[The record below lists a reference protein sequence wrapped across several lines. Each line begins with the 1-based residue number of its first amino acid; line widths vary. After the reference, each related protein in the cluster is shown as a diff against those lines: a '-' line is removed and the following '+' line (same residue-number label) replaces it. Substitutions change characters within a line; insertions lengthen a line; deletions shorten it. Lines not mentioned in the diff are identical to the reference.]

1 MGRGGSGK
9 QLVALEDGQR
19 LIFADRK
26 PAPALVIAG
35 SRIGDLA
42 VIDPFKAIH
51 EAINHQIET
60 PCSNACFLNCCF
72 PLNIALQAEHG
83 SAHLQ
88 FRVIRTCVGFSEG
101 IKSVP
106 GQLYFGNL
114 HTVVVTGV
122 DVSHVQRI
130 QQSGRILPA
139 EVEIAHQGTVH
150 VAVSLNGDIEYLA
163 GGMYHGINP
172 FKFASD
178 QNDPKGGYQRPI
190 RRLWK

>member
-9 QLVALEDGQR
+9 QLIALEDGQR
-19 LIFADRK
+19 LALADRES
-26 PAPALVIAG
+26 APTLVIAG
-35 SRIGDLA
+35 PGIGDLA

-60 PCSNACFLNCCF
+60 SCGNAGFLNGRF
-72 PLNIALQAEHG
+72 PLNVALQAEHG

-88 FRVIRTCVGFSEG
+88 FRVIRTGVRFSEG

-114 HTVVVTGV
+114 HTVVGTGV
-122 DVSHVQRI
+122 DISHVQRI
-130 QQSGRILPA
+130 QQCGCTLPVK
-139 EVEIAHQGTVH
+139 VEIAHQGTVH
-150 VAVSLNGDIEYLA
+150 VSISLNGDIKYL
-163 GGMYHGINP
+163 GGSTYHGINP
-172 FKFASD
+172 FKFASG